1 MKQTILL
8 ADDDERYR
16 FLVGTFLDK
25 NGYHVDYAKDGQE
38 AWVKFVDYPHY
49 DLLLLDVMMP
59 GLTGLEVAKRVRKQS
74 DVPIIMLTALSEE
87 TDEITGLEI
96 GADDYI
102 AKPFSYPV
110 LLSRISAQLRRYRVL
125 EEDQLTQSNLVVNL
139 SKHSVFYEN
148 KEVELSPN
156 EYELLVYFMKNAN
169 LALSR
174 DQILDGVW
182 GADFEGDWRNV
193 DTHVKRLRSRL
204 GEAGKSI
211 KTIYGFGYRW
221 ERP

>member
-25 NGYHVDYAKDGQE
+25 NGYTVDYAKDGEE
-38 AWVKFVDYPHY
+38 AWVKFVDHPQY

-59 GLTGLEVAKRVRKQS
+59 QLSGLDVARKVRSIS
-74 DVPIIMLTALSEE
+74 DVPIIMLTALGEE
-87 TDEITGLEI
+87 TDEITGLEV

-110 LLSRISAQLRRYRVL
+110 LLSRISAQLRRYRMVEQERL
-125 EEDQLTQSNLVVNL
+125 DQGSL
-139 SKHSVFYEN
+139 SVDLNRRSVYFQDQEI
-148 KEVELSPN
+148 ELSPN
-156 EYELLVYFMKNAN
+156 EYELLVYLMKNAN

-182 GADFEGDWRNV
+182 GAGFEGDWRNV
-193 DTHVKRLRSRL
+193 DTHIKRLRSKL
-204 GEAGKSI
+204 GDAGI
-211 KTIYGFGYRW
+211 HLKTIYGFGYRW
-221 ERP
+221 EK

>member
-25 NGYHVDYAKDGQE
+25 NGYQVDYARDGEE
-38 AWVKFVDYPHY
+38 AWIKFVDHPHY

-59 GLTGLEVAKRVRKQS
+59 GLTGLEVAKRVREKS

-87 TDEITGLEI
+87 SDEITGLDI

-125 EEDQLTQSNLVVNL
+125 EEDQLSQSNLVVNL
-139 SKHSVFYEN
+139 SKHSVFYDNQEI
-148 KEVELSPN
+148 ELSPN

-204 GEAGKSI
+204 GEVGKSL

-221 ERP
+221 EKP